1 MHTVELTDLSASRL
15 VRSVPGGSLEVF
27 VSLPPAAPPSCP
39 GVLLVPPHPLLG
51 GEADNNVMIAL
62 ARGAVARGWAAM
74 RFNYRGVGASQA
86 DGPALPRYERF
97 AAIDRTGDVSAL
109 VADTRAALVIARRLF
124 RVIGVI
130 GYSFGVAAAAPLA
143 AEDPG
148 LGLVGLCPP
157 VGKQD
162 LSPLAAR
169 EALLVFAGADACVPP
184 PPEDDLRARFPRA
197 RVVVMPRL
205 DHFAIGQEERL
216 VRPALEY
223 LALLATTHEQETVP

>member
-1 MHTVELTDLSASRL
+1 MRAAELDLSVSRL
-15 VRSVPGGSLEVF
+15 VRPVPGGSLEVF
-27 VSLPPAAPPSCP
+27 VSLPPAAGPSCP

-51 GEADNNVMIAL
+51 GDADNNVMTAL
-62 ARGAVARGWAAM
+62 ARGALARGWAAL
-74 RFNYRGVGASQA
+74 RFNYRGVGASLA

-97 AAIDRTGDVSAL
+97 AAVERTGDVSAL
-109 VADTRAALVIARRLF
+109 VSDARAALTIARRLF
-124 RVIGVI
+124 RVIGLI

-169 EALLVFAGADACVPP
+169 EALLVLAGADACAPP
-184 PPEDDLRARFPRA
+184 PPLHDLRASFPRA
-197 RVVVMPRL
+197 RIVVVPHL
-205 DHFAIGQEERL
+205 DHFAIGQEELL
-216 VRPALEY
+216 VRPALEH
-223 LALLATTHEQETVP
+223 LAPLMTTHQQQETAP